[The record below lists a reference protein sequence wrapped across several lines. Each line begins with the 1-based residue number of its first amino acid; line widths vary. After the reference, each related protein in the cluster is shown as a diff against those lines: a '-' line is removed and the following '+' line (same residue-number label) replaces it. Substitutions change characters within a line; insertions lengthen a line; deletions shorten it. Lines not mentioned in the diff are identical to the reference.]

1 MQITI
6 VDQEDN
12 IIEYKERAEVLHT
25 DIYQVAALWL
35 TNSNG
40 DILLAKRSPN
50 KKRHPNKWGP
60 AVAGTVE
67 KGETYDSNII
77 KEAEEEI
84 GLINREFKKAKKVLV
99 TNQYIHFTQWY
110 AVMLDRKIGEFTK
123 QDKEVA
129 ELKWFSRDEL
139 IQELKLNPDKF
150 LPNLAYYFE
159 LFK

>member
-1 MQITI
+1 MKIII

-12 IIEYKERAEVLHT
+12 IIKHKEREDVLHT
-25 DIYQVAALWL
+25 DIYRVAALWL

-50 KKRHPNKWGP
+50 KNRHPNKWGP
-60 AVAGTVE
+60 AVAGTIE
-67 KGETYDSNII
+67 KGEIYDDNII

-84 GLINREFKKAKKVLV
+84 GLTNTEFKKAKKVLV

-110 AVMLDRKIGEFTK
+110 TATLDRQAENFVIEKT
-123 QDKEVA
+123 EVA
-129 ELKWFSRDEL
+129 EIKWFSKKEL